1 MIRRRFS
8 RSVAAALAI
17 AIAITGVLSSGNGRS
32 QTAKAIKIIVPFPP
46 GGPADTLARL
56 LIEQIGLAH
65 GPTMMVENRPGA
77 GTVIGTEAASRAA
90 PDGNTL
96 LITAPAFITTAH
108 LRKLTY
114 DPLKSFVPIC
124 HLANSP
130 LLVLVNGASP
140 YQTLAELLDASRREP
155 GRMTLAGTGP
165 GSSTQ
170 IAFEMLRRAGNA
182 DLTFVPFPGDAPAIT
197 ALMGG
202 HVTSAVVN
210 HQVAAE
216 QVKAGKLRALAT
228 LSRTRD
234 SALPAVPTA
243 AESGFR
249 DVAVEFWNGLFAP
262 AITPPDAVSRLTEW
276 FKAAIEVP
284 ELQAKLVVQGF
295 FPVGRCGPNFSA
307 LIREQNDEFGRV
319 IRDANIRAE

>member
-1 MIRRRFS
+1 
-8 RSVAAALAI
+8 VVPLL
-17 AIAITGVLSSGNGRS
+17 LSDSGWG
-32 QTAKAIKIIVPFPP
+32 QTTKAIKIIVPFPP

-56 LIEQIGLAH
+56 LIEQIGSTH
-65 GPTMMVENRPGA
+65 GPTMTVENRPGA
-77 GTVIGTEAASRAA
+77 GTVIGTEAASRAV

-114 DPLKSFVPIC
+114 DPLKSFKPIC
-124 HLANSP
+124 YLANSP
-130 LLVLVNGASP
+130 LLVLVNGTSP
-140 YQTLAELLDASRREP
+140 YNTLADLLDASRAQP
-155 GRMTLAGTGP
+155 GRLTIAGTGP

-170 IAFEMLRRAGNA
+170 IAFEMLRRTGNA

-197 ALMGG
+197 ALMGE
-202 HVTSAVVN
+202 HVTSAIAN
-210 HQVAAE
+210 YQVAAE
-216 QVKAGKLRALAT
+216 QVKIGKLRALAT

-262 AITPPDAVSRLTEW
+262 AMTPPDAISRLIGW
-276 FKAAIEVP
+276 FKAATEAP
-284 ELQAKLVVQGF
+284 ELQAKLVARGF
-295 FPVGRCGPNFSA
+295 FPVVGWCGADFSA